1 MPNWCNN
8 TVYLENTDE
17 QAVDALIAVLQ
28 TGEDAEIFQHLRPM
42 PDEDTLPKASSD
54 DPMPA
59 WYRWRLTNWGTKWDA
74 ASVQYDITSNTSIRL
89 HFDTAW
95 GPPTDLYEYMTSNG
109 WDIDAYY
116 VEWGMDYCGRWHDGE
131 ELYVNSMSDDP
142 IPEEIDEELDLSEQ
156 IAMMREEY
164 REEIA

>member
-1 MPNWCNN
+1 MPNLCNN
-8 TVYLENTDE
+8 TVYLSNTDE
-17 QAVDALIAVLQ
+17 QAV
-28 TGEDAEIFQHLRPM
+28 
-42 PDEDTLPKASSD
+42 
-54 DPMPA
+54 
-59 WYRWRLTNWGTKWDA
+59 RL
-74 ASVQYDITSNTSIRL
+74 Y
-89 HFDTAW
+89 FDTAW

-142 IPEEIDEELDLSEQ
+142 IPEEIDEELELSEQ